1 MPMIQEVLE
10 LHTWPKPQGRF
21 SGYQYTLMH
30 SGQVI
35 ETGHGGRLGASAE
48 AAPATPDSVFDL
60 ASVTKL
66 YTATLA
72 SILHD
77 AGEVDLDAPIGD
89 WVAVGAELSQT
100 TSRELL
106 THVSGLPPWWEE
118 QSTRASTISKLY
130 ELAPSPQQRGELV
143 YSCTGYSMYAMSLEQ
158 KYGTTFDQ
166 ILRARLLDPLG
177 LEETV
182 FSPSGERYE
191 IVTAKEPKEDV
202 PPGKVHDP
210 RARALDGISGNAG
223 LFANSTQVARFLDAL
238 AGGDSAVIT
247 AGVRRQLFTP
257 SASSEWEQAIGFR
270 FQDVGRLG
278 SASHFFSHSGFTG
291 TLAMTNPETSVSG
304 VLLTNR
310 LQCDTTREQMAEV
323 YVSFSEWVG
332 RHNG

>member
-1 MPMIQEVLE
+1 MIQDVLE
-10 LHTWPKPQGRF
+10 LHTWPKPQCRF
-21 SGYQYTLMH
+21 SGYQYTLMN
-30 SGQVI
+30 SGRVVA
-35 ETGHGGRLGASAE
+35 TGHGGVLSASSE
-48 AAPATPDSVFDL
+48 ASPVTPDSMFDL

-77 AGEVDLDAPIGD
+77 AGEVDLDAPLGD
-89 WVAVGAELSQT
+89 WVAVRAELSQT

-106 THVSGLPPWWEE
+106 THVSGLPPWWDE

-130 ELAPSPQQRGELV
+130 ELLPSPQQRGELV

-158 KYGTTFDQ
+158 KYNTGFDQ
-166 ILRARLLDPLG
+166 ILRTRLLDPLG
-177 LEETV
+177 LEETL
-182 FSPSGERYE
+182 FNPSGERAQ
-191 IVTAKEPKEDV
+191 IVVAKEPEEDV
-202 PPGKVHDP
+202 PLGKVHDP

-238 AGGDSAVIT
+238 AGSDSTVIT
-247 AGVRRQLFTP
+247 AGARRQLFTP

-291 TLAMTNPETSVSG
+291 TLAMTNPETGVSA
-304 VLLTNR
+304 VLLSNR

-323 YVSFSEWVG
+323 YVSFAEWVG
-332 RHNG
+332 RHDG